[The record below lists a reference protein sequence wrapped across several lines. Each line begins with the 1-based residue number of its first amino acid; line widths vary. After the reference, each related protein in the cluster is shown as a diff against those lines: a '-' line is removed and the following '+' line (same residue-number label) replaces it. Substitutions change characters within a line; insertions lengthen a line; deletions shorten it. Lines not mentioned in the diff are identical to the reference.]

1 MRFSGSSYT
10 DDQSHWMDVTSAD
23 DPVGGI
29 AYKVI
34 ACIIFAL
41 VSYTFLFPCNLILP
55 LDRRTVA
62 VLGAVLVYCT
72 QTFVFYGHEMTYS
85 LLQVTTT

>member
-1 MRFSGSSYT
+1 MRRATLLTLLQTYQFHSHHLTMRFTSSNT
-10 DDQSHWMDVTSAD
+10 DDESHWTDVTTGE
-23 DPVGGI
+23 DPVGGM

-55 LDRRTVA
+55 LDR
-62 VLGAVLVYCT
+62 
-72 QTFVFYGHEMTYS
+72 
-85 LLQVTTT
+85 